1 MAIKMPRYVRTI
13 KGNLYYQR
21 DIPTKLRHLA
31 PKKTFVAP
39 LGLSADSYSE
49 TTLAKAVAEVTESF
63 ELYLKMLTNSD
74 PNAFDDSELDKAAT
88 ELLRQRGLYPGQ
100 YVHVKIDPDIRAKEE
115 AEQSQM
121 QPDKFDHADWVIPEA
136 DDTFDK
142 NNRGDPLTF
151 QDKVFAHAYFKLV
164 DKATAKPKT
173 LDLLWQDYADYKDID
188 INQREGKRIYKR
200 WLRWLSII
208 GNQKLAPNTIDLIH
222 HALDVY
228 IKERRTE
235 GVKGSSIKRE
245 VSDVLSCLRH
255 GSKRHRLGWV
265 IEPPFIKQEAPKP
278 KPVMTHEEQRQ
289 LVDYCLSQEDGT
301 VAACV
306 LLMLQGGMMPSEVM
320 RLEHDRIS
328 LNSTLPHIVL
338 DQETKTQHT
347 KSNPRRR
354 VIPIVIGGDYIASHI
369 DTTLEWLNRTT
380 ESDHSHRIKT
390 LMKKATGN
398 DKLSGHCCRHTFEA
412 NAFANGVDSAHAAT
426 IAGWSGS
433 KAGVSDK
440 MLRYGAEG
448 LSQSEVIRGLFEA
461 SKKLHRHL
469 LVSSSGNVVD
479 INKVKVSDT

>member
-31 PKKTFVAP
+31 PKKTFVVP
-39 LGLSADSYSE
+39 LGLPADSYGE
-49 TTLAKAVAEVTESF
+49 TALAKAVAEATESF

-74 PNAFDDSELDKAAT
+74 PSAFDDSELDKAAT
-88 ELLRQRGLYPGQ
+88 ELLRQRGHYSGQ
-100 YVHVKIDPDIRAKEE
+100 YVHVKLDPDLTAKEE
-115 AEQSQM
+115 ARQEQI
-121 QPDKFDHADWVIPEA
+121 QPHAYNYAEWAVPEA

-142 NNRGDPLTF
+142 NNRGEPLTF
-151 QDKVFAHAYFKLV
+151 QDKVFEHAYFKLM
-164 DKATAKPKT
+164 DKATSKPKT

-188 INQREGKRIYKR
+188 VNQRKGKRIYKR
-200 WLRWLSII
+200 WLRWLAII
-208 GNQKLAPNTIDLIH
+208 GNQKIAPNTIDLIH

-228 IKERRTE
+228 IKERRAE

-255 GSKRHRLGWV
+255 GSKKHRLGWV

-278 KPVMTHEEQRQ
+278 KPVMTHDEQRQ
-289 LVDYCLSQEDGT
+289 LVGYCLSQEDGT

-328 LNSTLPHIVL
+328 LDSTLPHIVL

-354 VIPIVIGGDYIASHI
+354 VIPIVLGGEYIAKHI

-412 NAFANGVDSAHAAT
+412 NAFANSVDSAHAAT

-433 KAGVSDK
+433 RAGVSEK
-440 MLRYGAEG
+440 MLGYGAEG
-448 LSQSEVIRGLFEA
+448 LVQSEVIRGLFEA

-479 INKVKVSDT
+479 INKVKVSDH